1 MTISI
6 SRRAALKVFGA
17 ILALAGLPVA
27 MAAEPP
33 TLLRV
38 SLVPI
43 YSVAPHFAAEAQG
56 YFAAEGIAVTTQPI
70 QGGVVG
76 VPGLMSGSIDV
87 LYTNTVSVLTAI
99 ERGIDLR
106 IISEATRVPAAP
118 PEGLGMFKRKGD
130 KIATGK
136 DLEGKVTAINARFT
150 LQWLSLSRW
159 IKRTGGDLGK
169 ITFREIPVPSMNDA
183 LKNKQV
189 DVAFLMDPY
198 KTLAMDDPSL
208 ELFASPSTSVI
219 PGLST
224 AVWVVSGKMADSKPE
239 VVRAY
244 LRAFRKGGQWVNAN
258 IGKEPYLKLV
268 AGFTKMDPARLAKM
282 PVVPQQM
289 EIGPDAINGIGEAM
303 REFDLLKTKV
313 DVTPKI
319 FK

>member
-1 MTISI
+1 MITTVSL
-6 SRRAALKVFGA
+6 RQALTSFFA
-17 ILALAGLPVA
+17 SLAVTVLPST

-38 SLVPI
+38 SLIPI
-43 YSVAPHFAAEAQG
+43 YSVAPHYAAEAQG
-56 YFAAEGIAVTTQPI
+56 YYAAEGIAVTTQPI

-76 VPGLMSGSIDV
+76 VPGLMSGSIDI

-99 ERGIDLR
+99 ERGIDIR
-106 IISEATRVPAAP
+106 VIAEATRVPAAP

-130 KIATGK
+130 AISTGR
-136 DLEGKVTAINARFT
+136 DLEGKLIAINARFT

-159 IKRTGGDLGK
+159 IKRTGGDFGK

-189 DVAFLMDPY
+189 DAAFLMDPY

-224 AVWVVSGKMADSKPE
+224 AVWVVNGKMADSKPE
-239 VVRAY
+239 LVRAY

-258 IGKEPYLKLV
+258 IGREPYLKLV
-268 AGFTKMDPARLAKM
+268 ASFTKMDPARLAKM
-282 PVVPQQM
+282 PVVPQEM
-289 EIGPDAINGIGEAM
+289 EIGTDAINGIGEVM

-313 DVTPKI
+313 DVTSKI

>member
-1 MTISI
+1 MTFSI
-6 SRRAALKVFGA
+6 SRRRALAALCGSLA
-17 ILALAGLPVA
+17 ITA

-38 SLVPI
+38 SLIPI
-43 YSVAPHFAAEAQG
+43 YSVAPHYAADAQG

-87 LYTNTVSVLTAI
+87 LYTNTVSVLTAL

-106 IISEATRVPAAP
+106 IIAEATRVPAAP
-118 PEGLGMFKRKGD
+118 PEGLGMFRRNGD
-130 KIATGK
+130 RITTGK

-159 IKRTGGDLGK
+159 IRRTGGDLTK
-169 ITFREIPVPSMNDA
+169 ITFREIPVASMQDA

-189 DVAFLMDPY
+189 DAAFLMDPY
-198 KTLAMDDPSL
+198 KTIAADDPAL
-208 ELFASPSTSVI
+208 ELFAHPSTSEI
-219 PGLST
+219 PRLST
-224 AVWVVSGKMADSKPE
+224 AVWVVSGKMADAKPE
-239 VVRAY
+239 LVRAY

-258 IGKEPYLKLV
+258 IGKEPYFKLLS
-268 AGFTKMDPARLAKM
+268 GFTKMDPARLAKM
-282 PVVPQQM
+282 AVVPQEM
-289 EIGPDAINGIGEAM
+289 EISTEAINGIGDVM

-313 DVTPKI
+313 DVTSKI

>member
-1 MTISI
+1 MTTSI
-6 SRRAALKVFGA
+6 SRRAALAALGG
-17 ILALAGLPVA
+17 ALAIMGLPAA

-56 YFAAEGIAVTTQPI
+56 YFASEGIAVTTQPI

-76 VPGLMSGSIDV
+76 IPGLMSGSIDI

-99 ERGIDLR
+99 ERGIDIR

-130 KIATGK
+130 KITTGK

-159 IKRTGGDLGK
+159 IKRTGGDIGK

-198 KTLAMDDPSL
+198 KTLAMDDPNL

-239 VVRAY
+239 LVRAY

-258 IGKEPYLKLV
+258 IGKDAYFKLV

-282 PVVPQQM
+282 PVVPQEM
-289 EIGPDAINGIGEAM
+289 EIGTDAINGIGEAM

-313 DVTPKI
+313 DVTSKI